1 MTIEEFR
8 EMRIDEFDVG
18 DLVQTAADTFEGRK
32 IGVVTKV
39 AGERGH
45 KEIKIRWSKQTTGE
59 VQIRDI
65 WYSRHQNHW
74 WLQQVEIIAKA
85 S

>member
-1 MTIEEFR
+1 MTIEEFK
-8 EMRIDEFDVG
+8 EMRIDDFDVG
-18 DLVQTAADTFEGRK
+18 DLVQTMADTYDGRK
-32 IGVVTKV
+32 IGVVIKV

-45 KEIKIRWSKQTTGE
+45 KEIKIRWNKYTSGQVE
-59 VQIRDI
+59 IRDV
-65 WYSRHQNHW
+65 WYSRQQNHW